1 MLLQLATASSTTSTG
16 ETLTEQAAN
25 QVNAFQ
31 RFWNGIDWDGILA
44 TLIQKGLYCFFDRL
58 IWRDQSNRKIS
69 DG

>member
-31 RFWNGIDWDGILA
+31 RFWNGIDWDGI
-44 TLIQKGLYCFFDRL
+44 F
-58 IWRDQSNRKIS
+58 
-69 DG
+69 

>member
-1 MLLQLATASSTTSTG
+1 MLLQIATASSTTSTG

-44 TLIQKGLYCFFDRL
+44 TLIQKGLYLVFLILFYKLEKNRL
-58 IWRDQSNRKIS
+58 LLVS
-69 DG
+69 